1 MKSKIQPAVQTMVF
15 STSTIPSS
23 GSGTFYIDLSQCASL
38 LNRRFYRQG
47 LNWAVSSIKVMTTA
61 FQGSIF
67 VNKLPNTWVMSNA
80 WEKSF
85 RAWQNMIKNATEET
99 GS

>member
-1 MKSKIQPAVQTMVF
+1 MARRRKSKIQPAVQTMVF
-15 STSTIPSS
+15 RFDVDS
-23 GSGTFYIDLSQCASL
+23 GQQMNFIDLSQCASI

-47 LNWAVSSIKVMTTA
+47 LNWAVSGFKVLTQQEGEISI
-61 FQGSIF
+61 Q
-67 VNKLPNTWVMSNA
+67 KLPNTWIMSNA

-85 RAWQNMIKNATEET
+85 RAWQQMIKNATD